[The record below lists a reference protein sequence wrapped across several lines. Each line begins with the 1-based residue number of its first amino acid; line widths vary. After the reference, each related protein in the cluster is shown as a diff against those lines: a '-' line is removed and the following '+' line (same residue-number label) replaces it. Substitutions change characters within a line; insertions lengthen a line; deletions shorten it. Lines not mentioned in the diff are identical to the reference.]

1 MRWLPLWSLSLLPQL
16 IPRLATPSGSGS
28 TSWPLESTGNTGR
41 ILLGCAA
48 QVARLANS
56 MNQTLVNIA
65 LLIPLAVIIGYYDVR
80 YRRIPNAF
88 VLAAFSGGLVMN
100 AIIGGMHGV
109 YSSLTGCALAFFL
122 MFMLHVFGAMGAG
135 DVKLFAAIGAVTGAQ
150 LVVPTF
156 VVVVLT
162 GGLLAVV
169 SVIRAGILMSTM
181 HRVLQIFMGML
192 PGWQMPKFAVP
203 ADRRYT
209 IPYGVAITMGSLIST
224 AIFRS

>member
-1 MRWLPLWSLSLLPQL
+1 
-16 IPRLATPSGSGS
+16 
-28 TSWPLESTGNTGR
+28 
-41 ILLGCAA
+41 
-48 QVARLANS
+48 

-156 VVVVLT
+156 IVVVLT

-181 HRVLQIFMGML
+181 HRVLQIFVGML

-203 ADRRYT
+203 ADRKYT
-209 IPYGVAITMGSLIST
+209 IPYGVAITLGSLIST